1 MHVLSNRMSVMDTKT
16 RPQRTPLENR
26 RQTILAFRWLIALTS
41 LLLMIYGAK
50 GLELTRGEYFF
61 VAFLVG
67 SNLALTLAPRRLF
80 TRTGF
85 IASVF
90 GMDIVL
96 LFLVIHLSGGA
107 GAELY
112 ALYFLVVFLAL
123 PARSIPVSVMVAFF
137 ASLLYGVVT
146 YRASGVPGLLQT
158 SFLIK
163 IPFFFAVAVF
173 GNLIS
178 REARALRRQKE
189 ESKELTE
196 QLRRNL
202 ETATESK
209 DRLNDH
215 LLVMQNYNE
224 GIVSSIESGVIVVD
238 LGGTI
243 TAFNPAA
250 EEITGVRRDDVFLK
264 KSNTSKTLQA
274 ICSFMQQGKEK
285 PARHQELI
293 MQTASGESKTL
304 GISVY
309 PLKHKKERVVGTVGI
324 FTDLTEM
331 NKLREKVRES
341 EKLSIQQEMAARFVH
356 DLKKPLSSIQRL
368 SELILSEGENMEKRN
383 RYAAAISKGVVGIVT
398 TIREMPT
405 LSKDTKPERKLLDV
419 NALVKEVVDSMEM
432 HAKKSGASVAWNPGE
447 GFPRITGD
455 REQLKKM
462 FFNLVL
468 NSIQAVETQGEI
480 QVSTS
485 KTGEGVSVEIEGNGP
500 NITKR
505 TQAKRFNP
513 FLPTKAREA
522 GVGLA
527 IARKIVENHGG
538 TIDLHDEIDRGT
550 KFTVCLPAS
559 QPTSLPMSQL
569 KPDAP
574 LPPIERQTVLMADLE
589 TNPKH

>member
-1 MHVLSNRMSVMDTKT
+1 MERKT
-16 RPQRTPLENR
+16 RPQRTPLEDR

-50 GLELTRGEYFF
+50 GLGLARGEYLF

-146 YRASGVPGLLQT
+146 YKASGVPGLLQT

-173 GNLIS
+173 GNLMS

-209 DRLNDH
+209 DRLNDN
-215 LLVMQNYNE
+215 LSVMQNYNE
-224 GIVSSIESGVIVVD
+224 SIVSSIESGVIVMD

-250 EEITGVRRDDVFLK
+250 QEITGVRRDDVFLK
-264 KSNTSKTLQA
+264 KSNTNKTLQA
-274 ICSFMQQGKEK
+274 ICSFMEQGKEK
-285 PARHQELI
+285 PAKHQELI
-293 MQTASGESKTL
+293 MQTASGEGKIL
-304 GISVY
+304 GISIY

-368 SELILSEGENMEKRN
+368 SELILSEGENREKRN
-383 RYAAAISKGVVGIVT
+383 RYAAAISKGVVGIVR
-398 TIREMPT
+398 TIREMLT

-419 NALVKEVVDSMEM
+419 NALVKEVADSMEM

-447 GFPRITGD
+447 GFPRIFGD
-455 REQLKKM
+455 REQLKNM
-462 FFNLVL
+462 FFNLL
-468 NSIQAVETQGEI
+468 LDSIRAVGTDGKI

-485 KTGEGVSVEIEGNGP
+485 KAGAGVSVEIEGNGP
-500 NITKR
+500 NTTNR
-505 TQAKRFNP
+505 TQAKRFSP
-513 FLPTKAREA
+513 FLPTKAKEA
-522 GVGLA
+522 GLALA
-527 IARKIVENHGG
+527 IAGKIAEDHGG
-538 TIDLHDEIDRGT
+538 TIEVQTEAGRGP
-550 KFTVCLPAS
+550 KFTVNLPAP
-559 QPTSLPMSQL
+559 QPTSVS

-574 LPPIERQTVLMADLE
+574 LTPIEKETVLMADLE
-589 TNPKH
+589 TNPKHQT